1 MPIMGITAPCD
12 PIATY
17 TLAMAECI
25 GGAVILNELLPTARI
40 SMCPHPEPADM
51 RTGSMVMGTP
61 EWELLDIMHRDVF
74 AYYGQARDTK
84 MLHTTAPV
92 PGAQAA
98 ADHAAGALS
107 GMLVGLR
114 LFGPIGQL
122 SLDEVFSPAM
132 LLLDMDIVK
141 HAQRIAEGVETGEG
155 LDLDRLPSVVEEVV
169 AGGDIF
175 GAHETSVTNARKQ
188 YSAARTMKRRN
199 LAQWR
204 QHGHPCVV
212 KEAYVEAERLVSRYA
227 YVAPADTL
235 NELRRIYDRAQ
246 ADLK

>member
-1 MPIMGITAPCD
+1 
-12 PIATY
+12 
-17 TLAMAECI
+17 
-25 GGAVILNELLPTARI
+25 
-40 SMCPHPEPADM
+40 
-51 RTGSMVMGTP
+51 
-61 EWELLDIMHRDVF
+61 
-74 AYYGQARDTK
+74 
-84 MLHTTAPV
+84 
-92 PGAQAA
+92 
-98 ADHAAGALS
+98 
-107 GMLVGLR
+107 
-114 LFGPIGQL
+114 
-122 SLDEVFSPAM
+122 
-132 LLLDMDIVK
+132 MDIVK